1 MWWAGSVAKP
11 AQAIQDRWRAAMHLI
26 REQPTQ
32 MAIPLQK
39 EFIPESVGRCNVAC
53 CFGIKPD
60 NTF

>member
-1 MWWAGSVAKP
+1 
-11 AQAIQDRWRAAMHLI
+11 MHLI

-53 CFGIKPD
+53 CFGVKPD
-60 NTF
+60 STF